1 MLRSDH
7 RGIMTVS
14 PASVTLASTFV
25 HSTDVLFQEVGGEAV
40 LLDLAS
46 ETYFGLNPVG
56 TRIWQLLG
64 DGSALQSIR
73 DTLVAEYDAPPEQIE
88 TDLLTL
94 ATQLSD
100 AGLVKAI

>member
-1 MLRSDH
+1 MPA
-7 RGIMTVS
+7 T
-14 PASVTLASTFV
+14 PASVTLDSVFV
-25 HSTDVLFQEVGGEAV
+25 RSSDVLFQEVGGEAV

-64 DGSALQSIR
+64 DGSALQSVR
-73 DTLVAEYDAPPEQIE
+73 DALVAEYDAPPEQIE
-88 TDLLTL
+88 SDLLTL

-100 AGLVKAI
+100 AGLVKAA

>member
-1 MLRSDH
+1 MPA
-7 RGIMTVS
+7 T
-14 PASVTLASTFV
+14 PASVTLDSILV
-25 HSTDVLFQEVGGEAV
+25 HSSDVLFQEVGGEAV

-64 DGSALQSIR
+64 DGRALQSVR

-88 TDLLTL
+88 HDLLTL
-94 ATQLSD
+94 AAQLRD
-100 AGLVKAI
+100 AGLLKAA